1 MTRII
6 AGSAGG
12 RRLDTPPGAGTRP
25 TSDRVREALFSRLE
39 HLGAMLG
46 ADVLDLYAGSGAL
59 GLEAFSR
66 GAASATFVEV
76 DRRVA
81 TVIRTNVRNLGFSP
95 VRVVTQA
102 VEKFLEGPPSV
113 KAGLVLM
120 DPPYSVSE
128 EQLRQAIDLLVEREW
143 LAELALVVVERSSRS
158 PQPTW
163 HPRLEA
169 WEPRVYG
176 ETTMWFAE
184 LAQDDAPEPDDV
196 QAVVAT
202 LDQVV
207 PEIVVTGTPEDIAK
221 VTS

>member
-113 KAGLVLM
+113 KAALVLM

-143 LAELALVVVERSSRS
+143 LAERALVVVERSSRS

-163 HPRLEA
+163 HRRTATCRRMRAGSSTTWASCSRPACPGDRGPPMHWRWWPRPGYRWPWSPTPSA
-169 WEPRVYG
+169 SSPR
-176 ETTMWFAE
+176 
-184 LAQDDAPEPDDV
+184 
-196 QAVVAT
+196 
-202 LDQVV
+202 
-207 PEIVVTGTPEDIAK
+207 
-221 VTS
+221 

>member
-113 KAGLVLM
+113 KAALVLM

-143 LAELALVVVERSSRS
+143 LAERALVVVERSSRS

-163 HPRLEA
+163 HPRREA

-196 QAVVAT
+196 EAVVAT

>member
-25 TSDRVREALFSRLE
+25 TADRVREALFSRLE
-39 HLGAMLG
+39 HLGAILG

-66 GAASATFVEV
+66 GATSATFVEM

-81 TVIRTNVRNLGFSP
+81 SVIRSNVHNLGFKP
-95 VRVVTQA
+95 VRVVTQS
-102 VEKFLEGPPSV
+102 VERFLEGPPSV
-113 KAGLVLM
+113 QANLVLM

-128 EQLRQAIDLLVEREW
+128 EQLRQAIDALVRGGW
-143 LAELALVVVERSSRS
+143 LAPRALVVIERSSRS
-158 PQPTW
+158 PEPTW
-163 HPRLEA
+163 HEDLEP
-169 WEPRVYG
+169 WESRVYG

-184 LAQDDAPEPDDV
+184 LREGAEADITVNESSAHD
-196 QAVVAT
+196 
-202 LDQVV
+202 
-207 PEIVVTGTPEDIAK
+207 EDS
-221 VTS
+221 V

>member
-12 RRLDTPPGAGTRP
+12 RRLDTPPGVGTRP

-66 GAASATFVEV
+66 GAASATFVEA

-81 TVIRTNVRNLGFSP
+81 TIIRSNVRNLGFSP

-102 VEKFLEGPPSV
+102 VERFLEGPATV

-128 EQLRQAIDLLVEREW
+128 EQLRQAIDALVEGEW
-143 LAELALVVVERSSRS
+143 LAPRALVVIERSSRS

-163 HPRLEA
+163 HERLEA

-184 LAQDDAPEPDDV
+184 LMDGPEGDDV
-196 QAVVAT
+196 EAVVAT
-202 LDQVV
+202 LDEIVS
-207 PEIVVTGTPEDIAK
+207 EIVVTGTPEEIAEA
-221 VTS
+221 TS

>member
-12 RRLDTPPGAGTRP
+12 WRLDTPPGAGTRP

-39 HLGAMLG
+39 HLGVMLG
-46 ADVLDLYAGSGAL
+46 AEVLDLYAGSGAL

-66 GAASATFVEV
+66 GAASVTFVES

-81 TVIRTNVRNLGFSP
+81 TVIRTNVRNLAFSP

-102 VEKFLEGPPSV
+102 VERFLDATPSV
-113 KAGLVLM
+113 QAGLVLM

-128 EQLRQAIDLLVEREW
+128 EQLRQAIDLLVEKSW
-143 LAELALVVVERSSRS
+143 LAPKALVVVERSSRS

-163 HPRLEA
+163 HERLTA

-184 LAQDDAPEPDDV
+184 LAEGPDPDDV
-196 QAVVAT
+196 AAVVAA
-202 LDQVV
+202 LDEVLPV
-207 PEIVVTGTPEDIAK
+207 SSSDANPSSTAGGAPA
-221 VTS
+221 

>member
-113 KAGLVLM
+113 KAALVLM

-143 LAELALVVVERSSRS
+143 LAERALVVVERS
-158 PQPTW
+158 
-163 HPRLEA
+163 
-169 WEPRVYG
+169 
-176 ETTMWFAE
+176 
-184 LAQDDAPEPDDV
+184 
-196 QAVVAT
+196 
-202 LDQVV
+202 
-207 PEIVVTGTPEDIAK
+207 
-221 VTS
+221 

>member
-6 AGSAGG
+6 AGTAGG

-66 GAASATFVEV
+66 GAASATFVEQ

-81 TVIRTNVRNLGFSP
+81 SVIRANVHNLGFSP

-102 VEKFLEGPPSV
+102 VERFLDGPATV

-128 EQLRQAIDLLVEREW
+128 EQLRAAISQLVEGGW
-143 LAELALVVVERSSRS
+143 LAPRALVVVERSSRS

-163 HPRLEA
+163 HERLEA

-184 LAQDDAPEPDDV
+184 LSEGPDPDDV
-196 QAVVAT
+196 EAVVAA
-202 LDQVV
+202 LDEVV
-207 PEIVVTGTPEDIAK
+207 SDDVLTPADDAEGAGAA
-221 VTS
+221 S

>member
-12 RRLDTPPGAGTRP
+12 RRLSTPPGVGTRP
-25 TSDRVREALFSRLE
+25 TADRVREALFSRLE
-39 HLGAMLG
+39 HLGVILG

-66 GAASATFVEV
+66 GATSATFVEMN
-76 DRRVA
+76 RSVA
-81 TVIRTNVRNLGFSP
+81 HVIRSNVRTLGFSP
-95 VRVVTQA
+95 VRVVTQS
-102 VEKFLEGPPSV
+102 VEKFLATEPSV
-113 KAGLVLM
+113 KANLVLA

-128 EQLRQAIDLLVEREW
+128 DKLAEALNLLVEHEW
-143 LAELALVVVERSSRS
+143 LAPGALVVVERSSRS

-163 HPRLEA
+163 PSVLDA

-184 LAQDDAPEPDDV
+184 AQAATHPDDAAEFE
-196 QAVVAT
+196 AA
-202 LDQVV
+202 LDEVLGQEVL
-207 PEIVVTGTPEDIAK
+207 EGEK
-221 VTS
+221 

>member
-6 AGSAGG
+6 AGKAGG
-12 RRLDTPPGAGTRP
+12 RRLDTPAGSGTRP

-39 HLGAMLG
+39 HLGVMLG

-66 GAASATFVEV
+66 GAASVTFVEAN
-76 DRRVA
+76 RSVA

-102 VEKFLEGPPSV
+102 VERFLDQPATV
-113 KAGLVLM
+113 QAALVLM

-128 EQLRQAIDLLVEREW
+128 EQLRQAIAALVDGGW
-143 LAELALVVVERSSRS
+143 LAPRALVVVERSSRS
-158 PQPTW
+158 PEPTW
-163 HPRLEA
+163 HARLTA

-176 ETTMWFAE
+176 ETTMWFAALDE
-184 LAQDDAPEPDDV
+184 GEDPDDV
-196 QAVVAT
+196 AAVVAT
-202 LDQVV
+202 LDEVV
-207 PEIVVTGTPEDIAK
+207 PLDGNVPTQVSAP
-221 VTS
+221 

>member
-6 AGSAGG
+6 AGKAGG
-12 RRLDTPPGAGTRP
+12 RRLDTPAGVGTRP
-25 TSDRVREALFSRLE
+25 TADRVREALFSRLE

-66 GAASATFVEV
+66 GAASVTFVEAN
-76 DRRVA
+76 RSVA

-102 VEKFLEGPPSV
+102 VERFLDQPATV
-113 KAGLVLM
+113 QAALVLM

-128 EQLRQAIDLLVEREW
+128 EQLRQAINSLVEGGW
-143 LAELALVVVERSSRS
+143 LAPRALVVIERSSRS
-158 PQPTW
+158 PEPTW
-163 HPRLEA
+163 HERLA
-169 WEPRVYG
+169 PWEPRVYG

-184 LAQDDAPEPDDV
+184 FSEGPDPDDV
-196 QAVVAT
+196 DAVVAT
-202 LDQVV
+202 LEEVV
-207 PEIVVTGTPEDIAK
+207 PAAATEEK
-221 VTS
+221 

>member
-6 AGSAGG
+6 AGKAGG
-12 RRLDTPPGAGTRP
+12 RRLDTPAGSGTRP

-66 GAASATFVEV
+66 GAASVTFVEAN
-76 DRRVA
+76 RSVA

-102 VEKFLEGPPSV
+102 VERFLDQPATV
-113 KAGLVLM
+113 QAALVLM

-128 EQLRQAIDLLVEREW
+128 EQLRQAIRALVEGGW
-143 LAELALVVVERSSRS
+143 LAPRALVAIERSSRS
-158 PQPTW
+158 PEPTW
-163 HPRLEA
+163 HERLSA

-184 LAQDDAPEPDDV
+184 LSEGEDPDDV
-196 QAVVAT
+196 AAVVAT
-202 LDQVV
+202 LDEVV
-207 PEIVVTGTPEDIAK
+207 PLDDATTKGDA
-221 VTS
+221 S